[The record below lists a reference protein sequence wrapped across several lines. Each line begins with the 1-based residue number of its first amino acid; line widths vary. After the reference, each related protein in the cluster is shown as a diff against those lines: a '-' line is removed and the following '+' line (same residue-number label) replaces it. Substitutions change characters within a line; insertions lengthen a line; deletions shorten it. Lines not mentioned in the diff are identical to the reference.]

1 MTSAIVQSLRG
12 KAELGKSAAA
22 INGPSQWIWGMHAPY
37 QDHFSL
43 RYTIVGYGIHH
54 ATSVFWALWYEK
66 FRQQLPSAENTATV
80 LAPALAT
87 AAAAYAVDFHFA
99 PRRLSPGFERR
110 LSQRSLLMVYGAF
123 ALGLAATALMD
134 LHSSSRS
141 NRPRTTFPPGPIPK

>member
-1 MTSAIVQSLRG
+1 V
-12 KAELGKSAAA
+12 
-22 INGPSQWIWGMHAPY
+22 HAPH

-66 FRQQLPSAENTATV
+66 FRQQLPPVKSATTV
-80 LAPALAT
+80 LAPAIAT

-99 PRRLSPGFERR
+99 PKRLTPGFERR

-134 LHSSSRS
+134 LHSSSGP
-141 NRPRTTFPPGPIPK
+141 NRPRTTFSPGPISK